1 MEPFSAHKNENGDI
15 FARGSQVCSLNN
27 ISGVRDVKG

>member
-15 FARGSQVCSLNN
+15 FARGSQVCMVNN
-27 ISGVRDVKG
+27 VSSGRDVKG